1 MPKHKEKKETKKDK
15 IILDPDMEASPTSR
29 MDNDKSPMSIDDY
42 KDQMDESVKEN
53 TKRRK
58 KVINET
64 KKYVK
69 EATDV
74 GTTKFV
80 DVTITAGGLGNEK
93 NVSIGQLNGRGQVS
107 MDLLKQKGA
116 YIKLPINEIDK
127 LIRLL
132 QKAKSMD

>member
-1 MPKHKEKKETKKDK
+1 MKTSTFIEGIKSKED
-15 IILDPDMEASPTSR
+15 
-29 MDNDKSPMSIDDY
+29 
-42 KDQMDESVKEN
+42 
-53 TKRRK
+53 
-58 KVINET
+58 IN
-64 KKYVK
+64 

-93 NVSIGQLNGRGQVS
+93 NVTIGELNGRGQAG
-107 MDLLKQKGA
+107 MDQLKQKGA
-116 YIKLPINEIDK
+116 YIKLPISEIDK

>member
-1 MPKHKEKKETKKDK
+1 MKTSTFIEGIKSKDN
-15 IILDPDMEASPTSR
+15 I
-29 MDNDKSPMSIDDY
+29 
-42 KDQMDESVKEN
+42 
-53 TKRRK
+53 
-58 KVINET
+58 
-64 KKYVK
+64 K

-93 NVSIGQLNGRGQVS
+93 NVTIGELNGKGQAG
-107 MDLLKQKGA
+107 MDQLKQKGA
-116 YIKLPINEIDK
+116 YIKLPISEIDK